1 MCSSVGDL
9 FMYSISGNRAI
20 INGQNG
26 AYDKKVNNS
35 DVKCGRNAAS
45 NYMSYVND
53 LGDADKKTPIQFSYQ
68 YIPQGKYSTI
78 ALMGNAYEE
87 LGKRTEVPLNELNK
101 QMVMSNVSA
110 DALDINGDGKVDIA
124 EYATSTMAAD
134 MLDKDQTQCKIENL
148 DGVITNKGEN
158 ASLNLYRKE
167 NVEQAK
173 GLFKEIHQTFAL
185 DKAMSE
191 FKSNPNNMVQ

>member
-1 MCSSVGDL
+1 
-9 FMYSISGNRAI
+9 MYSINSNRAI
-20 INGQNG
+20 ITGQNG
-26 AYDKKVNNS
+26 VYDKKVNNN
-35 DVKCGRNAAS
+35 DVRYGRNAVS

-53 LGDADKKTPIQFSYQ
+53 LADVDKKTPVQFSYQ

-87 LGKRTEVPLNELNK
+87 LGKKTEVSLNELNK
-101 QMVMSNVSA
+101 QMAVSGLSA
-110 DALDINGDGKVDIA
+110 EALDINGDGKVDIA

-134 MLDKDQTQCKIENL
+134 MLDNDQTQCKIQNL

-167 NVEQAK
+167 NVQQSK
-173 GLFKEIHQTFAL
+173 GLFKEIHQAFNL